1 MEDDTVINIFYKKN
15 GTIELAQ
22 SVSALRGLTPDLA
35 IWIDLLAPS
44 GEEKH
49 SVEEFL
55 GVEIQSRAEAEE
67 IESSSRF
74 WEEENAIYANT
85 NFMIPGPDEYS
96 MEAVSFTLVGNSLT
110 TLREVPLRSLTE
122 LQRRMMANPKQF
134 TTGYH
139 VFVTIL
145 DQRVDLDAD
154 MIELMAK
161 EITQYSKRVNQQ
173 EDINEDFILDINMLQ
188 ENAMLVRENVVDK
201 QRLISNLMRSTKV
214 PSSLE
219 PRLNVLLQDISSL
232 INHTN
237 FCFERLEYLQDTVL
251 GLINLDQNKIM
262 KVLAVVSLFMM
273 PPTLIAGFYGMNVRL
288 PMIAADEPNASF
300 WNWIIILGIM
310 ALSCVVIWIFFKR
323 KKML

>member
-22 SVSALRGLTPDLA
+22 SVSALRDLTPDLA

-201 QRLISNLMRSTKV
+201 QRLISNLLKSTKI
-214 PSSLE
+214 PKELDS
-219 PRLNVLLQDISSL
+219 RLGVLLQDISSL
-232 INHTN
+232 INHAN
-237 FCFERLEYLQDTVL
+237 FSFERLEYLQDTVL
-251 GLINLDQNKIM
+251 GLINLDQNRIM
-262 KVLAVVSLFMM
+262 KVFTLISLLLM
-273 PPTLIAGFYGMNVRL
+273 PPTLIASFFGMNVRL
-288 PMIAADEPNASF
+288 PMIDSDNPNASP
-300 WNWIIILGIM
+300 WNWVIIIGIM
-310 ALSCVVIWIFFKR
+310 VLTFASVWFVFK
-323 KKML
+323 KKKLL

>member
-1 MEDDTVINIFYKKN
+1 MINIFYKKN
-15 GTIELAQ
+15 GMIELAQ
-22 SVSALRGLTPDLA
+22 SVSALRDLTPDLV
-35 IWIDLLAPS
+35 IWMDLLAPS

-49 SVEEFL
+49 TVEEFL
-55 GVEIQSRAEAEE
+55 GIEIQSRAEAEE

-96 MEAVSFTLVGNSLT
+96 MEPVSFTLVGNALT

-122 LQRRMMANPKQF
+122 LQRRMMANPKQYA
-134 TTGYH
+134 TGYH

-161 EITQYSKRVNQQ
+161 EITQYSERVNQQ

-201 QRLISNLMRSTKV
+201 QRLISNLLRSPKI
-214 PSSLE
+214 PKELDS
-219 PRLNVLLQDISSL
+219 RLGVLLQDISSL
-232 INHTN
+232 INHAN
-237 FCFERLEYLQDTVL
+237 FSFERLEYLQDTVL
-251 GLINLDQNKIM
+251 GLINLDQNRIM
-262 KVLAVVSLFMM
+262 KVFTLISLLLM
-273 PPTLIAGFYGMNVRL
+273 PPTLIASFFGMNVRL
-288 PMIAADEPNASF
+288 PMIGSGTPNESP
-300 WNWIIILGIM
+300 WNWVIIIGIM
-310 ALSCVVIWIFFKR
+310 ILTFGIVWFVFK
-323 KKML
+323 KKKLL